1 MERACPSRCCSKA
14 SPEDLWYIAVS
25 LSLRLDHLLF
35 ESKIQ
40 KKLFS
45 KTDKQTLQEAALLL
59 VVPKHPLKISSTLLH
74 LVTLSI
80 S

>member
-45 KTDKQTLQEAALLL
+45 KTDKQTLQEDQQYIVATRLS
-59 VVPKHPLKISSTLLH
+59 VNIMRSTESQCSKGM
-74 LVTLSI
+74 T
-80 S
+80 